1 MEEYLMTILSSSLTG
16 IITYF
21 VGLKRAKK
29 ENDNLTLTNIE
40 KSITIYQTI
49 VNDLKQEIT
58 KLNSKVKDL
67 EEKIDDLMTENH
79 ELKKMLENKPKRTRV
94 VQ

>member
-1 MEEYLMTILSSSLTG
+1 MESYLMTIISSSITG
-16 IITYF
+16 VITYF

-49 VNDLKQEIT
+49 VDDLKKEIMT
-58 KLNSKVKDL
+58 LNSKVKDL
-67 EEKIDDLMTENH
+67 EEKIDDLMSENH
-79 ELKKMLENKPKRTRV
+79 NLKKMLETKTKRTKS